1 MTTIKLLGLS
11 SILFLTACG
20 GGGSLSDEEPT
31 KTLTPPVVPNSN
43 YTITA
48 IDGYLQNATA
58 WLDLTDGVYN
68 STHPSAL
75 TDANGKAV
83 LSIPSSIS
91 AANFPV
97 IVEAKKTVTFD
108 KGLNK
113 RVVNDFTLAAPAGE
127 TIVTP
132 YSTIVYLKMKSGHS
146 KTTALNELSTQLKV
160 PKNEILTDFIAAN
173 NSRMTLIAADLVR
186 LDILPSSPTQ
196 LAEFSNDPKVLFSE
210 VTSYAS
216 FQSDVNEFRTVVRN
230 LSNKIDLD
238 TDVDGVADSDD
249 PDIDGDG
256 ITNDQDTYPYI
267 FDRNTTNSPG
277 ELVLSV
283 PQIETLLA
291 NQWHYYKLDTPED
304 ILLNVTLSELNGDID
319 LYIKQGSL
327 PTKFDYDCRS
337 NNSFSSDENC
347 LQRLQE
353 GQIHYIAVV
362 ASDDSSYRLEAAL
375 NEIKVNKISL
385 LLHGLASDSDT
396 WDDLVNDD
404 SFFSRS
410 CMVID
415 ADTVINELPQVNNQG
430 LSCFRLNFGSF
441 DRDDNLASQG
451 LDGATCNDVS
461 GCHGDFSTFELLGT
475 EVESAMSKIV
485 DKFGI
490 DTEVVLLGHSRGGL
504 AARSY
509 LQKTDSENKEHV
521 KALVTTGTPHQGSP
535 LGRFYQYMEENCVP
549 KITYEDDGGKCEDS
563 WEVIKMIA
571 GDRWFSDKNIMN
583 LRAPSIDFL
592 SPESVAIQNLNT
604 NILSLENII
613 TAQISYGGTAF
624 GILGKDITPR
634 GDYDLYKYQQF
645 LGGDHP
651 HPETLRYIE
660 KGQSRESY
668 VGDGIV
674 PVYSQKLSLLLEQN
688 NRSIDISKVV
698 SANNVIHTEETERVT
713 DLYEVFESL
722 YPLIGWR

>member
-1 MTTIKLLGLS
+1 
-11 SILFLTACG
+11 
-20 GGGSLSDEEPT
+20 
-31 KTLTPPVVPNSN
+31 
-43 YTITA
+43 
-48 IDGYLQNATA
+48 
-58 WLDLTDGVYN
+58 
-68 STHPSAL
+68 
-75 TDANGKAV
+75 
-83 LSIPSSIS
+83 
-91 AANFPV
+91 
-97 IVEAKKTVTFD
+97 
-108 KGLNK
+108 
-113 RVVNDFTLAAPAGE
+113 
-127 TIVTP
+127 
-132 YSTIVYLKMKSGHS
+132 
-146 KTTALNELSTQLKV
+146 
-160 PKNEILTDFIAAN
+160 
-173 NSRMTLIAADLVR
+173 MTLIAADLVR
-186 LDILPSSPTQ
+186 LDILPSTPTQ
-196 LAEFSNDPKVLFSE
+196 LAEFSKDPKVLFSE
-210 VTSYAS
+210 ITSYAS

-267 FDRNTTNSPG
+267 FDRNTANSPG

-283 PQIETLLA
+283 PQNETLLA

-337 NNSFSSDENC
+337 NNSFSSNENC

-353 GQIHYIAVV
+353 GQVHYIAVV
-362 ASDDSSYRLEAAL
+362 ASDDSTYRLEAAL

-385 LLHGLASDSDT
+385 LLHGLASDAGT
-396 WDDLVNDD
+396 WDELVDDD
-404 SFFSRS
+404 SFYSGS

-415 ADTVINELPQVNNQG
+415 ADAVIEELPQVNSDG
-430 LSCFRLNFGSF
+430 LSCFSLDFGSF
-441 DRDDNLASQG
+441 DRDPSLASIG
-451 LDGATCNDVS
+451 LDGASCNDVS

-504 AARSY
+504 AARAY

-535 LGRFYQYMEENCVP
+535 LGRFYQYMEEKCVP
-549 KITYEDDGGKCEDS
+549 QSSFENDNSVCEDS
-563 WEVIKMIA
+563 WEVIKMLA
-571 GDRWFSDKNIMN
+571 GDRWFQSKYYMN
-583 LRAPSIDFL
+583 LRAPSINFL
-592 SPESVAIQNLNT
+592 SPESSEITNLNT
-604 NILSLENII
+604 NILALENII
-613 TAQISYGGTAF
+613 TGQLSYKGTAF
-624 GILGKDITPR
+624 GILAKDVGPR
-634 GDYDLYKYQQF
+634 SLDYDLYEYQQF

-651 HPETLRYIE
+651 HSSTLRYIE

-668 VGDGIV
+668 IGDGIV

>member
-75 TDANGKAV
+75 TDANGKAI

-91 AANFPV
+91 ATNFPV

-132 YSTIVYLKMKSGHS
+132 YSTIVYLKMKSGRS
-146 KTTALNELSTQLKV
+146 KTTALNELSTQLKI
-160 PKNEILTDFIAAN
+160 PQNEILTDFIVAN

-196 LAEFSNDPKVLFSE
+196 LAEFSKDPKVLFSE
-210 VTSYAS
+210 ITSYAS

-267 FDRNTTNSPG
+267 FDRNTANSPG

-283 PQIETLLA
+283 PQNETLLA

-319 LYIKQGSL
+319 LYIKQGFL

-337 NNSFSSDENC
+337 NNSFSSNENC

-353 GQIHYIAVV
+353 GQVHYIAVV
-362 ASDDSSYRLEAAL
+362 ASDDSNYRLEAAL
-375 NEIKVNKISL
+375 NEIKINKISL
-385 LLHGLASDSDT
+385 LLHGLASDAGT
-396 WDDLVNDD
+396 WDKLVKDD
-404 SFFSRS
+404 SFYSGS

-415 ADTVINELPQVNNQG
+415 AETVIEELPQVNNEG
-430 LSCFRLNFGSF
+430 LSCFRLDFGSF
-441 DRDDNLASQG
+441 DRDVNLASQG
-451 LDGATCNDVS
+451 LGGTTCYKVPSCN
-461 GCHGDFSTFELLGT
+461 GDFSTFDLLGT
-475 EVESAMSKIV
+475 EVESAISKIV

-504 AARSY
+504 AARAY
-509 LQKTDSENKEHV
+509 LQKIDSENKEHV

-535 LGRFYQYMEENCVP
+535 FGRFYQYMEENCIP
-549 KITYEDDGGKCEDS
+549 QSSYENDNSVCEDN
-563 WEVIKMIA
+563 WEVIKLMA
-571 GDRWFSDKNIMN
+571 GERWFSSEEIMN

-592 SPESVAIQNLNT
+592 SPESTEIERINT
-604 NILSLENII
+604 NILSLENVKL
-613 TAQISYGGTAF
+613 AQIAYQGTAF
-624 GILGKDITPR
+624 GKLAIEPTY
-634 GDYDLYKYQQF
+634 YDLYEYGKLF
-645 LGGDHP
+645 GGDHP
-651 HPETLRYIE
+651 HPSTLRYIE
-660 KGQSRESY
+660 KGQSRASY
-668 VGDGIV
+668 IGDGIV

-688 NRSIDISKVV
+688 NRSIDISKVISV
-698 SANNVIHTEETERVT
+698 SDVIHTEETKRVT